1 MFKSARWRSEK
12 NKIRVVFK
20 LQFYATQVTGDALMI
35 SVVPADVGKPTLKLE
50 KAVVHN
56 GSCYWENAVY
66 ETVKFNRDQKSGKI
80 HERIYNFVVGTGSL
94 KAGVV
99 GEASIDLSS
108 YAEATKVSYVSLPLK
123 NSKSGAILHVSIKRV
138 QDSTVQSTIVESEHA
153 KLNLQDRTFKPQF
166 SNVDMD
172 DGGLKTNSVD
182 ETPLNKTVSHVP
194 TLNGRTESSES
205 DTTLSSSES
214 SLGLD
219 TPREVEMK
227 KSNVHENGVS
237 SLSSLNNGLVPPR
250 PVTDVP
256 VIQDH
261 QKSQWEW
268 LGGSVLEV
276 STDGSLNNPTEAL
289 LEASENDSDVV
300 EKLRSELTALARQAD
315 LSELELQ
322 TLRKQIVKENK
333 RAQDLS
339 RETVNLKEE
348 RDKLKEEC
356 EKLKASQRDKD
367 KKLCPDSKD
376 VQDIVD
382 ELRQELNYQ
391 KEINAN
397 LQIQL
402 QKTQESNSELI
413 LAVHDLDEMLEQKN
427 KEIMNLSMICDDA
440 VNLRVANS
448 KHNITDHEDEEQK
461 ALEQLVRGHSD
472 AKDVFLL
479 EQKIMDIQREINIC
493 RRDKDELEM
502 QMEQLALDY
511 EILKQENH
519 EMHYKL
525 EQSQL
530 QEQLKMQYECSSS
543 YATVNELEGQIDGLE
558 DELKK
563 QSKEFSDSLVTINK
577 LEAQIEGLED
587 ELKKQSKEFSDSL
600 LTITKLEA
608 YAKSLEEELEIQAQ
622 GFETDLE
629 ALTLAKVEQEKRA
642 ICAEEELRKTRW
654 QNANTA
660 ERLQMEFKRLSHQM
674 ASSFEAN
681 EKIAT
686 KALTEA
692 NELRLQKRHL
702 EEMLQKSSE
711 ELQSVREHYEAML
724 HELPYQVIMMLG
736 SEINEESMQLENVEK
751 CTENLSEQMLM
762 LKAEIEKLVADTKVL
777 PEYAKKCESLTAE
790 LENTR
795 KSMKEMELMLEQGN
809 GERTELENR
818 LASVQKEAE
827 ESLKEKETLVRKLQE
842 EMDVLRIECSEL
854 RSSLFEDELEKERL
868 RKHMLHLKGDL
879 KKKDDALSSLDM
891 NLKDAN
897 NRAKTVASLKEKI
910 KLLEDQITLKENAL
924 ETSCNAFLETEK
936 DLQTK
941 IEELSQNTARSCKLP
956 SAKVATEALSV
967 NSGTT
972 EQVKSSSSLSDE
984 EMKASVSSAKDTDK
998 LLNEVALLK
1007 EKNTSMEGELKEMQQ
1022 RYSEISLKF
1031 AEVEGERQQLV
1042 MKLRNRKNAQKSLA
1056 LSSQAPLL

>member
-1 MFKSARWRSEK
+1 MAERKEQDQGCVQAAVLCNS
-12 NKIRVVFK
+12 
-20 LQFYATQVTGDALMI
+20 
-35 SVVPADVGKPTLKLE
+35 ADVGKPTLKLE

-99 GEASIDLSS
+99 GEASVDLSS
-108 YAEATKVSYVSLPLK
+108 YAEATKVSYVS
-123 NSKSGAILHVSIKRV
+123 
-138 QDSTVQSTIVESEHA
+138 IVESEHA
-153 KLNLQDRTFKPQF
+153 KNNPQDRTFKPQF
-166 SNVDMD
+166 SNVDME
-172 DGGLKTNSVD
+172 GGLKTNSVD

-227 KSNVHENGVS
+227 KSNIHENGVS

-250 PVTDVP
+250 PITDVP
-256 VIQDH
+256 VIHDH
-261 QKSQWEW
+261 QKSQWEL
-268 LGGSVLEV
+268 LGGSVLE
-276 STDGSLNNPTEAL
+276 
-289 LEASENDSDVV
+289 
-300 EKLRSELTALARQAD
+300 LRSELTALARQAD

-339 RETVNLKEE
+339 RETINLKEE
-348 RDKLKEEC
+348 RDMLKEEC
-356 EKLKASQRDKD
+356 EKLKASQRDLADAKSRD
-367 KKLCPDSKD
+367 KRLCPDSKD

-427 KEIMNLSMICDDA
+427 KEIMNLSSNSVICDDA
-440 VNLRVANS
+440 VNLLVANS
-448 KHNITDHEDEEQK
+448 KHDITDHEDEEQK
-461 ALEQLVRGHSD
+461 ALEQLVRGH
-472 AKDVFLL
+472 
-479 EQKIMDIQREINIC
+479 
-493 RRDKDELEM
+493 
-502 QMEQLALDY
+502 
-511 EILKQENH
+511 
-519 EMHYKL
+519 
-525 EQSQL
+525 
-530 QEQLKMQYECSSS
+530 
-543 YATVNELEGQIDGLE
+543 VNELEGQIEGLE

-563 QSKEFSDSLVTINK
+563 QSKEYSDSLGTINK

-600 LTITKLEA
+600 VTITKLEA
-608 YAKSLEEELEIQAQ
+608 HAKSLEEELEIQAQ

-629 ALTLAKVEQEKRA
+629 ALTLAKVEQEQRA
-642 ICAEEELRKTRW
+642 IRAEEELRKTRW

-660 ERLQMEFKRLSHQM
+660 ERLQMEFKRLSYQM

-736 SEINEESMQLENVEK
+736 SEIDEESMQLENVEK

-809 GERTELENR
+809 VERTELESR

-842 EMDVLRIECSEL
+842 EIDVLRTQCSEL

-879 KKKDDALSSLDM
+879 KKKDDALNSLDM

-924 ETSCNAFLETEK
+924 ETSCNAFLEKEK
-936 DLQTK
+936 DLQNK
-941 IEELSQNTARSCKLP
+941 IEELEARLEELNQNTFCKFL
-956 SAKVATEALSV
+956 SAKVATEDLSV

-972 EQVKSSSSLSDE
+972 EQVKSSSSLSGE
-984 EMKASVSSAKDTDK
+984 EMKASVSNDTDK

-1007 EKNTSMEGELKEMQQ
+1007 EKNTLMEGELKEMQQ

-1042 MKLRNRKNAQKSLA
+1042 MKLRNRKNAQKSL
-1056 LSSQAPLL
+1056 QVPLL